1 MSYDIYLK
9 DAVTGETLE
18 SEQPHHMRGG
28 TYQLGGSTE
37 LWLNVT
43 YNYAPHFYRA
53 VDEHKGIRKLY
64 GMTGAESIPLLKAA
78 ISRLGDDVDE
88 DYWQPTEGNAKQA
101 LLQLLAMAQ
110 LRPDGVWDGD

>member
-9 DAVTGETLE
+9 DAVTRETLE
-18 SEQPHHMRGG
+18 VEQPHHMRGG

-43 YNYAPHFYRA
+43 YNYAPHFYRTI
-53 VDEHKGIRKLY
+53 DEHKGIRKLY
-64 GMTGAESIPLLKAA
+64 GMTGAESIPVLRAA
-78 ISRLGDDVDE
+78 IAQLGDDADE
-88 DYWQPTEGNAKQA
+88 DYWRPTEGNAKQA